1 MSASSIAFAA
11 SPIIDN
17 PVDEWDEF
25 LFSDDDQG
33 NARLGAK
40 SLAALGASLLAS
52 ALVLSGGLCAL
63 MAMPGLL

>member
-1 MSASSIAFAA
+1 MSASSIAFATN
-11 SPIIDN
+11 SIIEN

-25 LFSDDDQG
+25 LFSDDDQA

>member
-1 MSASSIAFAA
+1 MSASSIAFATSA
-11 SPIIDN
+11 IVEN
-17 PVDEWDEF
+17 PVEEWDEF

-33 NARLGAK
+33 SAQLDAK

-63 MAMPGLL
+63 MSTPGLL